1 MRFELRDKK
10 LKVSW
15 NLPRWVARQIAQSAS
30 KSQKHP
36 AWWWTAH
43 NLQTLAERVEDDAE
57 FQHLAQALELAAK
70 LPRL

>member
-1 MRFELRDKK
+1 MWFEFRDKK

-15 NLPRWVARQIAQSAS
+15 NLSCWVARQISQSAS

-57 FQHLAQALELAAK
+57 FRHLAQALELATK
-70 LPRL
+70 LPHF